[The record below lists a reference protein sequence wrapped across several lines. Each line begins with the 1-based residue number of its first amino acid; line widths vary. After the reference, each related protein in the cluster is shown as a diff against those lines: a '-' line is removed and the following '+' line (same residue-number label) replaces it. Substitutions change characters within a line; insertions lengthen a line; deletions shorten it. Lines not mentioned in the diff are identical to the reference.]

1 MPRHMHRILL
11 RLKRFCP
18 AQPHTLRRKLT
29 LALRQDMYAAAYT
42 CTWIKMLIGCQCFS
56 IDTGAIRETPGV
68 AHDRSG
74 DAPLC
79 HRGVHPPA
87 RHIISLSRAHEHAAA
102 LHADT
107 LHTPC
112 AMLVSIDS
120 SLKTVTE
127 SSFWSPSTQGTPVE
141 GMHHRLRRLIS
152 TQRCTAVWSTL
163 LGDPCPR
170 ACLTRNRLRL
180 G

>member
-29 LALRQDMYAAAYT
+29 LALRQDMHAAIYP
-42 CTWIKMLIGCQCFS
+42 CTWIKMLVGYQCFR
-56 IDTGAIRETPGV
+56 IDTGAMRKTPGV
-68 AHDRSG
+68 TRDRSS

-79 HRGVHPPA
+79 HRSVDPPA
-87 RHIISLSRAHEHAAA
+87 RHIVSLSRVHEHPAA
-102 LHADT
+102 LRDDT
-107 LHTPC
+107 FHTPC

-120 SLKTVTE
+120 SLKTFTE
-127 SSFWSPSTQGTPVE
+127 SPFWSPSAQGTPVE
-141 GMHHRLRRLIS
+141 NMHHRHRRLIS
-152 TQRCTAVWSTL
+152 TQRGAAVWSTL
-163 LGDPCPR
+163 LGDPCPGGCM
-170 ACLTRNRLRL
+170 ARNRLRL